1 MNRNL
6 PRTALL
12 GSITT
17 ILGITWL
24 ANEFELD
31 LDRLLEF
38 LLSSTLI
45 VLATL
50 QVGLVILLEASLSF
64 LGVGLSPPT
73 PAWGLMVA
81 DGREL
86 IVTAWW
92 VALFPGVAIML
103 TVLSL
108 NLFGD
113 WLRDRLDPKL
123 RQQ

>member
-6 PRTALL
+6 TRTALL

-45 VLATL
+45 VLGCMMLAA
-50 QVGLVILLEASLSF
+50 LVVVFRRVLRRKSRSAQNNQGSSVKNRAN
-64 LGVGLSPPT
+64 LG
-73 PAWGLMVA
+73 
-81 DGREL
+81 
-86 IVTAWW
+86 
-92 VALFPGVAIML
+92 
-103 TVLSL
+103 
-108 NLFGD
+108 
-113 WLRDRLDPKL
+113 K
-123 RQQ
+123 

>member
-6 PRTALL
+6 TRTALL

-45 VLATL
+45 VLGCMMLAA
-50 QVGLVILLEASLSF
+50 LVVVSRRILRRKSRSAQNDQGRSVRHRAN
-64 LGVGLSPPT
+64 LG
-73 PAWGLMVA
+73 
-81 DGREL
+81 
-86 IVTAWW
+86 
-92 VALFPGVAIML
+92 
-103 TVLSL
+103 
-108 NLFGD
+108 
-113 WLRDRLDPKL
+113 K
-123 RQQ
+123 

>member
-6 PRTALL
+6 TRTALL

-45 VLATL
+45 VLGCMMLAA
-50 QVGLVILLEASLSF
+50 LVVVFRRVLRRKSRNAQNNQGRSVKNRAN
-64 LGVGLSPPT
+64 LG
-73 PAWGLMVA
+73 
-81 DGREL
+81 
-86 IVTAWW
+86 
-92 VALFPGVAIML
+92 
-103 TVLSL
+103 
-108 NLFGD
+108 
-113 WLRDRLDPKL
+113 K
-123 RQQ
+123 

>member
-6 PRTALL
+6 TRTALL

-45 VLATL
+45 VLGCMMLAA
-50 QVGLVILLEASLSF
+50 LVVVFRRVLRRKSRGAPNNHGRSVKNRAN
-64 LGVGLSPPT
+64 LG
-73 PAWGLMVA
+73 
-81 DGREL
+81 
-86 IVTAWW
+86 
-92 VALFPGVAIML
+92 
-103 TVLSL
+103 
-108 NLFGD
+108 
-113 WLRDRLDPKL
+113 K
-123 RQQ
+123 